1 MGKSHP
7 VNIKILI
14 LDFGIENYKIQ
25 NVSRGIGASFPQ
37 DSRKEQRYMQ
47 KFPGKTSRIPKKDY
61 RQSRLNRHIPR
72 SRNRQKFAAKSS
84 QVSPNPKNRL
94 FMVWGVLIAAC
105 FGLGT
110 NLYRLQIVDGAEL
123 TKKARNQQMFS
134 MRPFIPRRQIVDRNK
149 RVVAIDLPIYTLY
162 VHPKM
167 FDKDKS
173 TSDIA
178 RKLATILNQDASELE
193 AKFKKQKSGIFISS
207 KLQEEVA
214 DQISALRLNGIDL
227 RKKFSRY
234 YPQDSLV
241 ADIVGFVNSDRRG
254 KAGIEYSQEKL
265 LERSMQTVRL
275 SRAGN
280 GALMPSHAPDGFLNF
295 DKLRMQLTLDSR
307 LQRASRKALT
317 EQIDKF
323 KAKRGAVIVMDA
335 WDGSILALVCSPT
348 YNPNQKFTKEDYAL
362 FRNWAVADLYEP
374 GSTFKPLNVAIA
386 LETGSIQP
394 NEVFNDTGL
403 IRVADREIRNA
414 EENAN
419 GRISVARILQTSSN
433 IGMVKMIQ
441 RLQPSI
447 YYGWLE
453 RLGLRQKSDTDLPFE
468 TTSRLKPQEEFTNS
482 PIEPAA
488 ASFGQGFSLTPLQ
501 LIQMHG
507 ALANGG
513 RLVTPH
519 VVKGLID
526 NKDQI
531 HKQKD
536 LPAPRQIFSPTTTQT
551 VMQMMESVVNKG
563 SGKAARIPGYRI
575 AGKTGTAE
583 KASPTGGYSPD
594 KKITSFVS
602 ILPVET
608 PRYVVLTLVDEPKG
622 EHTYGSNVAAPI
634 AKKVME
640 SLISIEKIPPST
652 GTR

>member
-1 MGKSHP
+1 
-7 VNIKILI
+7 
-14 LDFGIENYKIQ
+14 
-25 NVSRGIGASFPQ
+25 
-37 DSRKEQRYMQ
+37 MQ
-47 KFPGKTSRIPKKDY
+47 KFPGKASRIPKKDY
-61 RQSRLNRHIPR
+61 KQSRLNSNIPR
-72 SRNRQKFAAKSS
+72 SRNKRKFAAKSS
-84 QVSPNPKNRL
+84 QVSPNPKRRL
-94 FMVWGVLIAAC
+94 FIVWGVLIAAC
-105 FGLGT
+105 LGLGI
-110 NLYRLQIVDGAEL
+110 NLYRLQIVEGAKL
-123 TKKARNQQMFS
+123 TEKARSQQMFS

-167 FDKDKS
+167 FDKNKS
-173 TSDIA
+173 PSDIA
-178 RKLATILNQDASELE
+178 RKLGIILNKDAGELE

-234 YPQDSLV
+234 YPSDSLV

-254 KAGIEYSQEKL
+254 KAGIEFSQEKL
-265 LERSMQTVRL
+265 LERSMKTVRL

-280 GALMPSHAPDGFLNF
+280 GALMPDHAPDGFLNL
-295 DKLRMQLTLDSR
+295 DKLRMQLTIDSR

-317 EQIDKF
+317 EQIKKF

-386 LETGSIQP
+386 LETGTIQP
-394 NEVFNDTGL
+394 NDVFNDTGS
-403 IRVADREIRNA
+403 IKVIDREIKNA

-419 GRISVARILQTSSN
+419 GRISVAQILQTSSN
-433 IGMVKMIQ
+433 IGMVKIIQ

-468 TTSRLKPQEEFTNS
+468 TTSRLKPQEEFTNT

-526 NKDQI
+526 DKDQI

-551 VMQMMESVVNKG
+551 VMQMMERVDYKG
-563 SGKAARIPGYRI
+563 KGKAAQI
-575 AGKTGTAE
+575 TG
-583 KASPTGGYSPD
+583 
-594 KKITSFVS
+594 
-602 ILPVET
+602 
-608 PRYVVLTLVDEPKG
+608 
-622 EHTYGSNVAAPI
+622 
-634 AKKVME
+634 
-640 SLISIEKIPPST
+640 
-652 GTR
+652 

>member
-1 MGKSHP
+1 MQNPGKS
-7 VNIKILI
+7 
-14 LDFGIENYKIQ
+14 
-25 NVSRGIGASFPQ
+25 
-37 DSRKEQRYMQ
+37 
-47 KFPGKTSRIPKKDY
+47 SRITKKNY
-61 RQSRLNRHIPR
+61 TQSRLNRDIPR
-72 SRNRQKFAAKSS
+72 SRNKRKFAAKSS
-84 QVSPNPKNRL
+84 QLSPNPKRRL
-94 FMVWGVLIAAC
+94 FIVWGALMAAC
-105 FGLGT
+105 LGLGI
-110 NLYRLQIVDGAEL
+110 NLYRLQIVDGAKL

-173 TSDIA
+173 KSEIA
-178 RKLATILNQDASELE
+178 RKLGTILNTDADELE
-193 AKFKKQKSGIFISS
+193 AKFNKQESGIFISS

-214 DQISALRLNGIDL
+214 DQISALKLNGIDL

-234 YPQDSLV
+234 YPSDSLL

-265 LERSMQTVRL
+265 LERSMKTVRL

-280 GALMPSHAPDGFLNF
+280 GALMPDHAPDGFLNF
-295 DKLRMQLTLDSR
+295 DKLRMQLTIDSR
-307 LQRASRKALT
+307 LQRASRSALQ
-317 EQIDKF
+317 EQIEKF
-323 KAKRGAVIVMDA
+323 EAKRGAVIVMDA

-348 YNPNQKFTKEDYAL
+348 YNPNQKFTKDDYSL

-386 LETGSIQP
+386 LETGAIQP
-394 NEVFNDTGL
+394 NDVFNDTGL
-403 IRVADREIRNA
+403 IKVADREIQNA
-414 EENAN
+414 EKNAN

-433 IGMVKMIQ
+433 IGMVKIIQ
-441 RLQPSI
+441 RMQPSI

-453 RLGLRQKSDTDLPFE
+453 RLGLRQKSETDLPFE
-468 TTSRLKPQEEFTNS
+468 TSSRLKPQEEFINS

-488 ASFGQGFSLTPLQ
+488 ASFGQGFSLTALQ

-526 NKDQI
+526 DKEQI
-531 HKQKD
+531 HEEKD
-536 LPAPRQIFSPTTTQT
+536 LSAPRQIFSPTTTQT
-551 VMQMMESVVNKG
+551 VIQMMESVVNKG
-563 SGKAARIPGYRI
+563 SGKAAQIPGYRI

-583 KASPTGGYSPD
+583 KASSSGGYEADS
-594 KKITSFVS
+594 KITSFVS

-608 PRYVVLTLVDEPKG
+608 PRYVVLALIDEPQG
-622 EHTYGSNVAAPI
+622 ENTYGSTVAAPI

-652 GTR
+652 GSR

>member
-1 MGKSHP
+1 
-7 VNIKILI
+7 
-14 LDFGIENYKIQ
+14 
-25 NVSRGIGASFPQ
+25 
-37 DSRKEQRYMQ
+37 MQ
-47 KFPGKTSRIPKKDY
+47 KFPGKTNRISKKDY
-61 RQSRLNRHIPR
+61 TQSRFNRSIPKI
-72 SRNRQKFAAKSS
+72 RNKRFAAKSS
-84 QVSPNPKNRL
+84 QISPNPKRRL

-105 FGLGT
+105 LGLGI
-110 NLYRLQIVDGAEL
+110 NLYRLQIVDGAKL

-167 FDKDKS
+167 FDKNKS
-173 TSDIA
+173 KSEIA
-178 RKLATILNQDASELE
+178 RKLGTILNTDASELE
-193 AKFKKQKSGIFISS
+193 AKFNKQKSGIFISS

-214 DQISALRLNGIDL
+214 DQISALKLNGIDL

-234 YPQDSLV
+234 YPSDSLL

-265 LERSMQTVRL
+265 LERSMKTVRL

-280 GALMPSHAPDGFLNF
+280 GALMPDHAPDGFLNF
-295 DKLRMQLTLDSR
+295 DKLRMQLTIDSR
-307 LQRASRKALT
+307 LQRASRLALT
-317 EQIDKF
+317 EQIEKF

-335 WDGSILALVCSPT
+335 WDGSILALACSPT

-394 NEVFNDTGL
+394 NDVFNDTGL
-403 IRVADREIRNA
+403 IKVADREIRNA
-414 EENAN
+414 EKNAN

-433 IGMVKMIQ
+433 IGMVKIIQ
-441 RLQPSI
+441 RMQPSI

-468 TTSRLKPQEEFTNS
+468 TSSRLKPQEEFTNS

-519 VVKGLID
+519 VIKGLID
-526 NKDQI
+526 DKDQI
-531 HKQKD
+531 HEKKE
-536 LPAPRQIFSPTTTQT
+536 LAASRQIFSPTTAQT
-551 VMQMMESVVNKG
+551 VIQMMESVVNKG
-563 SGKAARIPGYRI
+563 SGEAAQIPGYRI

-583 KASPTGGYSPD
+583 KASPSGGYDPD

-608 PRYVVLTLVDEPKG
+608 PRYVVLTLVDEPQG

-640 SLISIEKIPPST
+640 SLISIEKIAPST

>member
-1 MGKSHP
+1 M
-7 VNIKILI
+7 
-14 LDFGIENYKIQ
+14 Q
-25 NVSRGIGASFPQ
+25 N
-37 DSRKEQRYMQ
+37 
-47 KFPGKTSRIPKKDY
+47 PGKTSRIPKKDY
-61 RQSRLNRHIPR
+61 KQLGLNRDIPR
-72 SRNRQKFAAKSS
+72 SRNKRKFAAKSS
-84 QVSPNPKNRL
+84 QVSPSPKRRL
-94 FMVWGVLIAAC
+94 FMVWGLLIAAC
-105 FGLGT
+105 FGLGI
-110 NLYRLQIVDGAEL
+110 NLYRLQIIDGAEL
-123 TKKARNQQMFS
+123 TEKARSQRMFS
-134 MRPFIPRRQIVDRNK
+134 MRPFIPRRQIIDRNK

-167 FDKDKS
+167 FDKGKS
-173 TSDIA
+173 KSDIA

-193 AKFKKQKSGIFISS
+193 AKFNKQESGIFISS

-214 DQISALRLNGIDL
+214 DQISALQLNGIDL

-234 YPQDSLV
+234 YPSDSLV
-241 ADIVGFVNSDRRG
+241 ADIIGFVNSDRRG

-265 LERSMQTVRL
+265 LERSMRTVRL

-280 GALMPSHAPDGFLNF
+280 GALMPDHAPDGFLNF
-295 DKLRMQLTLDSR
+295 DQLRMQLTIDSR
-307 LQRASRKALT
+307 LQRASRLALK
-317 EQIDKF
+317 EQIKKF

-335 WDGSILALVCSPT
+335 WDGSILALACLPT
-348 YNPNQKFTKEDYAL
+348 YNPNQKFTKEDYSL

-386 LETGSIQP
+386 LETGTIQP
-394 NEVFNDTGL
+394 SDVFNDTGS
-403 IRVADREIRNA
+403 IQVADREIKNA

-419 GRISVARILQTSSN
+419 GRINVARILQTSSN
-433 IGMVKMIQ
+433 IGMVKIIQ
-441 RLQPSI
+441 RMRPSI

-453 RLGLRQKSDTDLPFE
+453 RLGLRQKSETDLPFE
-468 TTSRLKPQEEFTNS
+468 TTSRLKPQEEFINT

-526 NKDQI
+526 DKDQI

-536 LPAPRQIFSPTTTQT
+536 LPPSRQIFSPSTTQT
-551 VMQMMESVVNKG
+551 VIRMMESVVNKG
-563 SGKAARIPGYRI
+563 SGKAAQISGYRI

-583 KASPTGGYSPD
+583 KAKSTGGYSED

-602 ILPVET
+602 ILPAET
-608 PRYVVLTLVDEPKG
+608 PRYVVLTLIDEPKG
-622 EHTYGSNVAAPI
+622 ENTFGSTVAAPV

-640 SLISIEKIPPST
+640 SLISIEKIPPS

>member
-1 MGKSHP
+1 
-7 VNIKILI
+7 
-14 LDFGIENYKIQ
+14 
-25 NVSRGIGASFPQ
+25 
-37 DSRKEQRYMQ
+37 MQ
-47 KFPGKTSRIPKKDY
+47 KFPGKTSKISKKDY
-61 RQSRLNRHIPR
+61 TQSRLNRDIPR
-72 SRNRQKFAAKSS
+72 TRNKRKFAAKSS
-84 QVSPNPKNRL
+84 QLSPNPKKRL
-94 FMVWGVLIAAC
+94 FIVWGILMAAC
-105 FGLGT
+105 LGLGI
-110 NLYRLQIVDGAEL
+110 NLYRLQIIDGAKL

-167 FDKDKS
+167 FDEGKS
-173 TSDIA
+173 KSEIA
-178 RKLATILNQDASELE
+178 RKLGTILNTDADELE
-193 AKFKKQKSGIFISS
+193 AKFNKQKSGIFISS

-214 DQISALRLNGIDL
+214 DQISALKLNGIDL

-234 YPQDSLV
+234 YPSDSLV

-265 LERSMQTVRL
+265 LERSMKTVRL

-280 GALMPSHAPDGFLNF
+280 GALMPDHAPDGFLNF
-295 DKLRMQLTLDSR
+295 DKLRMQLTIDSR
-307 LQRASRKALT
+307 LQRASRLALT
-317 EQIDKF
+317 QQIEKF

-335 WDGSILALVCSPT
+335 WDGSILALACSPT

-386 LETGSIQP
+386 LETGSIRP
-394 NEVFNDTGL
+394 NDVFNDTGL
-403 IRVADREIRNA
+403 IKVADREIRNA
-414 EENAN
+414 EKNAN
-419 GRISVARILQTSSN
+419 GRINVARILQTSSN
-433 IGMVKMIQ
+433 IGMVKIIQ
-441 RLQPSI
+441 RMQPSI

-453 RLGLRQKSDTDLPFE
+453 RLGLRQKSETDLPFE
-468 TTSRLKPQEEFTNS
+468 TSSRLKPQEEFTNS

-526 NKDQI
+526 DKEQI
-531 HKQKD
+531 HEEQE

-551 VMQMMESVVNKG
+551 VIQMMESVVDKG
-563 SGKAARIPGYRI
+563 SGKAAQIPGYRI

-583 KASPTGGYSPD
+583 KASSSGGYDPD
-594 KKITSFVS
+594 SRITSFVS

-608 PRYVVLTLVDEPKG
+608 PRYVVLALVDEPQG
-622 EHTYGSNVAAPI
+622 ENTYGSTVAAPI

-652 GTR
+652 GSR

>member
-1 MGKSHP
+1 
-7 VNIKILI
+7 
-14 LDFGIENYKIQ
+14 
-25 NVSRGIGASFPQ
+25 
-37 DSRKEQRYMQ
+37 MQ
-47 KFPGKTSRIPKKDY
+47 KFPGKTSRTNKKDY
-61 RQSRLNRHIPR
+61 TQSRLNRNISR
-72 SRNRQKFAAKSS
+72 SKNKRKFTEKSS
-84 QVSPNPKNRL
+84 QISANPKRRL
-94 FMVWGVLIAAC
+94 FIVWGILIAAC
-105 FGLGT
+105 LGLGI
-110 NLYRLQIVDGAEL
+110 NLYRLQIVDGAKL
-123 TKKARNQQMFS
+123 TQKARNQQMFS
-134 MRPFIPRRQIVDRNK
+134 MRPFIPRRQIIDRSK

-173 TSDIA
+173 RSDIA
-178 RKLATILNQDASELE
+178 RKLGTILNTDASELE
-193 AKFKKQKSGIFISS
+193 AKFNKQKSGIFISS

-214 DQISALRLNGIDL
+214 DQISALQLNGIDL

-234 YPQDSLV
+234 YPSDSLL
-241 ADIVGFVNSDRRG
+241 ADVVGFVNSDRRG

-265 LERSMQTVRL
+265 LERSMKTVRL
-275 SRAGN
+275 LKSRN
-280 GALMPSHAPDGFLNF
+280 GKIIPDRVPDGFLNF
-295 DKLRMQLTLDSR
+295 DKLRMKLTIDSR
-307 LQRASRKALT
+307 LQRASRSALQ
-317 EQIDKF
+317 EQIEKF
-323 KAKRGAVIVMDA
+323 NAKRGAVIVMDA

-348 YNPNQKFTKEDYAL
+348 YNPNQKFTKDDYSL

-394 NEVFNDTGL
+394 NDVFNDTGL
-403 IRVADREIRNA
+403 IKVADREIRNA
-414 EENAN
+414 EEDAKGTIN
-419 GRISVARILQTSSN
+419 VAQILQTSSN
-433 IGMVKMIQ
+433 IGMVKIIRKM
-441 RLQPSI
+441 QPSI

-468 TTSRLKPQEEFTNS
+468 TTSRLKPQGEFTNS

-501 LIQMHG
+501 LIQMQG

-513 RLVTPH
+513 KLVTPH

-526 NKDQI
+526 DKDQI
-531 HKQKD
+531 HEKKE
-536 LPAPRQIFSPTTTQT
+536 LPAPRQIFSLTTTQT
-551 VMQMMESVVNKG
+551 VIEMMESVVNKG

-583 KASPTGGYSPD
+583 KASPRGGYDPD

-602 ILPVET
+602 ILPVES
-608 PRYVVLTLVDEPKG
+608 PRYVVLALVDEPQG
-622 EHTYGSNVAAPI
+622 ENTFGSTVAAPI

-652 GTR
+652 RTR

>member
-1 MGKSHP
+1 M
-7 VNIKILI
+7 
-14 LDFGIENYKIQ
+14 Q
-25 NVSRGIGASFPQ
+25 N
-37 DSRKEQRYMQ
+37 
-47 KFPGKTSRIPKKDY
+47 PGKTSRTRKRDY
-61 RQSRLNRHIPR
+61 TQSRLNRDIPR
-72 SRNRQKFAAKSS
+72 SRNKRKFTAKSS
-84 QVSPNPKNRL
+84 QLSPNPKRRL
-94 FMVWGVLIAAC
+94 FIVWGALMAAC
-105 FGLGT
+105 LGLGI
-110 NLYRLQIVDGAEL
+110 NLYRLQIVDGAKL

-173 TSDIA
+173 TSEIA

-193 AKFKKQKSGIFISS
+193 AKFNKQKSGIFISS

-214 DQISALRLNGIDL
+214 DQISALKLNGIDL

-234 YPQDSLV
+234 YPSDSLF

-265 LERSMQTVRL
+265 LERSMKTVRL
-275 SRAGN
+275 SKAGN

-295 DKLRMQLTLDSR
+295 DKLRMQLTIDSR
-307 LQRASRKALT
+307 LQRASRSALK
-317 EQIDKF
+317 EQIEKF

-348 YNPNQKFTKEDYAL
+348 YNPNQKFTKEDYSL

-386 LETGSIQP
+386 LETGAIQA
-394 NEVFNDTGL
+394 NDVFNDTGL
-403 IRVADREIRNA
+403 IKVADREIQNA
-414 EENAN
+414 EKNAN

-433 IGMVKMIQ
+433 IGMVKIIQ
-441 RLQPSI
+441 RMQPSI

-453 RLGLRQKSDTDLPFE
+453 RLGLRQRSETDLPFE
-468 TTSRLKPQEEFTNS
+468 TSSRLKPQEEFTNS

-488 ASFGQGFSLTPLQ
+488 ASFGQGFSLTALQ

-526 NKDQI
+526 DKEQI
-531 HKQKD
+531 HEEED

-551 VMQMMESVVNKG
+551 VIQMMESVVDKG
-563 SGKAARIPGYRI
+563 SGKAAQISGYRI

-583 KASPTGGYSPD
+583 KASPSGGYDPD
-594 KKITSFVS
+594 SRITSFVS
-602 ILPVET
+602 ILPVES
-608 PRYVVLTLVDEPKG
+608 PRYVVLALVDEPQG
-622 EHTYGSNVAAPI
+622 ENTYGSTVAAPI

-640 SLISIEKIPPST
+640 SLISIEKIPPS
-652 GTR
+652 GSR